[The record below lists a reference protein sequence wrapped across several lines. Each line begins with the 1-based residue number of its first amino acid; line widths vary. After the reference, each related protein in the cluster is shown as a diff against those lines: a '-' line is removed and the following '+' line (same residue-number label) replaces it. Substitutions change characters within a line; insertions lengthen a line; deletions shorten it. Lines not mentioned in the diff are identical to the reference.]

1 LPGAGTPS
9 LARCKP
15 SNVCYNQSEMLEI
28 KDRVGESERF
38 QRIKRELLDTP
49 VCLCPE
55 RALLVTEF
63 FKRHDDPSDPMI
75 VRMAK
80 ALRYIL
86 VNKSVRI
93 YPDELIVGNM
103 GSKRISAIIQP
114 ELAGVFMSEDLL
126 WIERRKTTPLRI
138 SWSDRFKLL
147 LQVIP
152 YWLFRNMN
160 FRAFKDRIHLLRY
173 IREQLWPA
181 FYLINEAGGIGHF
194 LPGYEK
200 MIEQGVRGYLEHIQ
214 GLEGPLYEAARI
226 ACDGLMIFVA
236 RLAVEADRMA
246 QGEGDTVRRA
256 ELEEIAKVCR
266 KVPAGPAETLQEA
279 LQSLW
284 LTHMAVNLESLNS
297 AVSFG
302 RVDQYL
308 YPYYARDI
316 AAGRIDREAAKEL
329 LLSFTAKAAE
339 HVFLLSERI
348 SQYHGGYLVVQ
359 ATIVGGT
366 DREGNDAT
374 NDLTYLFLDVMEE
387 AGLRD
392 PNYQARVHAGSPD
405 EYLLRVADVARKG
418 NGVPAVFADEA
429 IVASLVYHGY
439 PLEEARNYG
448 VVGCVEPA
456 LPGNSFFS
464 TDAALFNLPIC
475 LEMALNRGR
484 CFGKRIRSGANT
496 PPPAE
501 FRDIDAV
508 VDAFRRQVE
517 HMVDRMIGDFRVVE
531 TGNRDYHPTPFS
543 SMLIEGC
550 LESGLDLTAGGAKYN
565 SSGIQGVGVA
575 DVADSLSV
583 LDRLVFTQGKYGM
596 EDIVAALETDFA
608 GYERLQAE
616 LANSPKYGNDDR
628 LADEYA
634 DLVVK
639 IFHDALSRYRNTRG
653 GPYVPG
659 FYSVTCH
666 VAFGRRVGALPS
678 GRNAGKPLAS
688 SLGPANGCDR
698 LGPTALLQ
706 SVATVDARM
715 MPNGCAVNLRFDP
728 RNLSGDNG
736 AEVLAAL
743 IRGYFEQ
750 GGMQVQFNIID
761 PDLLEDAR
769 RNPGKYPGLVVRV
782 AGYCAYFDDLPE
794 SAKDEI
800 ISRTLQSV

>member
-1 LPGAGTPS
+1 MGG
-9 LARCKP
+9 
-15 SNVCYNQSEMLEI
+15 
-28 KDRVGESERF
+28 SERF
-38 QRIKRELLDTP
+38 RRIKQELLASP

-63 FKRHDDPSDPMI
+63 FKRHDDPGDPMI
-75 VRMAK
+75 VRKAK

-86 VNKSVRI
+86 ANKSVHI

-103 GSKRISAIIQP
+103 GSRRISAITQP
-114 ELAGVFMSEDLL
+114 ELAGVFMSEELL
-126 WIERRKTTPLRI
+126 WMERRKTTPLRI
-138 SWSDRFKLL
+138 SWPDRLKMLL
-147 LQVIP
+147 KVIP
-152 YWLFRNMN
+152 YWLVRNMN
-160 FRAFKDRIHLLRY
+160 FRAFKDRRHLMRY
-173 IREQLWPA
+173 IREQLWPV

-200 MIEQGVRGYLEHIQ
+200 MIEIGVRGYLESMQ

-226 ACDGLMIFVA
+226 ACDGLLIFAA
-236 RLAVEADRMA
+236 RLADEARRLA
-246 QGEGDTVRRA
+246 GEEDDPVRKA
-256 ELEEIAKVCR
+256 ELAQIAEVCR
-266 KVPAGPAETLQEA
+266 KVPAGQAETLQEA

-302 RVDQYL
+302 RIDQYL
-308 YPYYARDI
+308 YTYFAADMKTGRLDRERARD
-316 AAGRIDREAAKEL
+316 L

-359 ATIVGGT
+359 AAIVGGT

-374 NDLTYLFLDVMEE
+374 NALTYLFLDVMEE

-392 PNYQARVHAGSPD
+392 PNYQARVHTGSPD
-405 EYLLRVADVARKG
+405 EYMLRVADVVRKG
-418 NGVPAVFADEA
+418 KGVPAVFCDEA
-429 IVASLVYHGY
+429 IVASLIEHGY
-439 PLEEARNYG
+439 PVEEARNYG
-448 VVGCVEPA
+448 IVGCVEPA

-464 TDAALFNLPIC
+464 TDAALFNLPVC

-484 CFGKRIRSGANT
+484 RFGRHSRSGADT
-496 PPPAE
+496 EPPAT
-501 FRDIDAV
+501 FKDMDAV
-508 VDAFRRQVE
+508 IQAFRRQVE
-517 HMVDRMIGDFRVVE
+517 YMVDRMIGDFRVVE

-550 LESGLDLTAGGAKYN
+550 LESGLDLTEGGARYN

-575 DVADSLSV
+575 DVADSLSA
-583 LDRLVFTQGKYGM
+583 LDRLVFSGGKYSLG
-596 EDIVAALETDFA
+596 EVVAALEMDFA
-608 GYERLQAE
+608 GCERLQAE
-616 LANSPKYGNDDR
+616 LAASPKYGNDDP
-628 LADEYA
+628 LADGYA
-634 DLVVK
+634 DLVVR

-666 VAFGRRVGALPS
+666 VAFGRYVGALPS
-678 GRNAGKPLAS
+678 GRNDGTPLAS
-688 SLGPANGCDR
+688 SLGSANGCDR

-706 SVATVDARM
+706 SAARVDSRM

-728 RNLSGDNG
+728 RNLEGEKG
-736 AEVLAAL
+736 PEILAAL
-743 IRGYFEQ
+743 MRGYFEQ
-750 GGMQVQFNIID
+750 GGMQVQFNVID
-761 PDLLEDAR
+761 PDMLEDAR

-782 AGYCAYFDDLPE
+782 SGYCAYFDDLPE
-794 SAKDEI
+794 PAKEEI